1 MRKLLF
7 FIFVLAVNVAISRE
21 KTDTTKVKSDTTKHP
36 LKVSGDVSFNS
47 NGIAPIPAFA
57 LGKPT
62 IMANIILTKN
72 RFSYNPQLSYGL
84 NFKPWIIDNWFRY
97 KMIVKPK
104 FELRAGLNISMF
116 FSEYE
121 TPDAEIW
128 QGQRWIALELAGL
141 YRISKTS
148 SLGLMVWYDKGL
160 EDGTI
165 TGYFINFV
173 ADKADIRI
181 SKHILMGINVQT
193 FYINYTDNND
203 GFFISPK
210 VSFSLIKPSFFIF
223 GQFIQPLTSNID
235 PYPNFQWNIGI
246 GYSF

>member
-1 MRKLLF
+1 MRKLIFLTLF
-7 FIFVLAVNVAISRE
+7 LVVNTAISKE
-21 KTDTTKVKSDTTKHP
+21 KADTTSTKSDSTKHP
-36 LKVSGDVSFNS
+36 LKVSGDVSLNT

-62 IMANIILTKN
+62 VMANIILTKN

-97 KMIVKPK
+97 KMIVKPR
-104 FELRAGLNISMF
+104 FELRVGLDISMF

-121 TPDAEIW
+121 TPDADVW
-128 QGQRWIALELAGL
+128 QGQRWLAFELAGF
-141 YRISKTS
+141 YKFTKTS

-160 EDGTI
+160 EEGTI
-165 TGYFINFV
+165 SGFFFNLV
-173 ADKADIRI
+173 AEKTDIRI
-181 SKHILMGINVQT
+181 SKQIDMAINIQT
-193 FYINYTDNND
+193 FYIDYTDNND

-210 VSFSLIKPSFFIF
+210 ISFSLKKPAFFAF
-223 GQFIQPLTSNID
+223 GQFIQPLASTID
-235 PYPNFQWNIGI
+235 PYPDFQWNIGI

>member
-7 FIFVLAVNVAISRE
+7 LILILAVNVANSKDIA
-21 KTDTTKVKSDTTKHP
+21 DTTRTESDSTKHP
-36 LKVSGDVSFNS
+36 LKVSGDVSLNS

-62 IMANIILTKN
+62 VMANIILTKN

-104 FELRAGLNISMF
+104 FELRVGLDISMF

-121 TPDAEIW
+121 TPDDEVW
-128 QGQRWIALELAGL
+128 RGQRWIALELAGL
-141 YRISKTS
+141 YKFTKTS
-148 SLGLMVWYDKGL
+148 SLGLMIWYDKGL
-160 EDGTI
+160 EEGTI
-165 TGYFINFV
+165 SGYFINFV
-173 ADKADIRI
+173 ADKTDIRI
-181 SKHILMGINVQT
+181 CKNILMGINIQA

-210 VSFSLIKPSFFIF
+210 VSFSLKKPSFFIF
-223 GQFIQPLTSNID
+223 GQLIQPLTSNID
-235 PYPNFQWNIGI
+235 PYPDFQWNIGI
-246 GYSF
+246 GYKF

>member
-7 FIFVLAVNVAISRE
+7 LILILAFNVAISKE
-21 KTDTTKVKSDTTKHP
+21 KTDTTGVESDSTKHP
-36 LKVSGDVSFNS
+36 LKVSGDVSLNS

-62 IMANIILTKN
+62 VMANIILTKN

-97 KMIVKPK
+97 KIIVKPK
-104 FELRAGLNISMF
+104 FELRVGFNLSMF

-121 TPDAEIW
+121 TPDAEVW
-128 QGQRWIALELAGL
+128 QGQRWLAFELAGL
-141 YRISKTS
+141 CRLTKTS

-160 EDGTI
+160 EEGTI
-165 TGYFINFV
+165 SGFFFNFV
-173 ADKADIRI
+173 AEKTDIRI
-181 SKHILMGINVQT
+181 CKKVHMDINIQT
-193 FYINYTDNND
+193 FYIDYTENND

-210 VSFSLIKPSFFIF
+210 VSFLLNKPSFFAF
-223 GQFIQPLTSNID
+223 GQFIQPIASSID
-235 PYPNFQWNIGI
+235 PYPDFQWNIGI